1 MYILAPS
8 ILSADFSKLGE
19 DVKTVSDAGA
29 QYIHLDVMDGAFVPS
44 ISFGM
49 PVISSLRKTTDRVF
63 DVHMM
68 VEEPGRYVNDVRKAG
83 ADLICVHQEACLHL
97 DRTINQIK
105 ETGAKAAVA
114 LNPATPVETLSCILK
129 EVDMFL
135 IMSVNPG
142 FGGQK
147 FIPYTLEKIKKL
159 RTMLNEAG
167 LTTDIEVDGGVIEA
181 AQSMGASTMQIIMK
195 VLLPEA
201 LPSLINGSAIAAT
214 TILGYSAMSGAVGG
228 GGLGKLAIMYGYNR
242 YQTDIMFITVVLL
255 IVIVQVFQSFGN
267 WATKRSDRR
276 IS

>member
-63 DVHMM
+63 DVHMR

-83 ADLICVHQEACLHL
+83 ADIICVHQEACLHL
-97 DRTINQIK
+97 DRTSNQIK
-105 ETGAKAAVA
+105 ETGARAAVA

-129 EVDMFL
+129 EADMFL

-159 RTMLNEAG
+159 RGMLNEAG
-167 LTTDIEVDGGVIEA
+167 LTTDIEVDGGVNA
-181 AQSMGASTMQIIMK
+181 ANVREVLDAGANVI
-195 VLLPEA
+195 VA
-201 LPSLINGSAIAAT
+201 GSAVFKNDAAANT
-214 TILGYSAMSGAVGG
+214 KEFLKIFEEYSA
-228 GGLGKLAIMYGYNR
+228 R
-242 YQTDIMFITVVLL
+242 
-255 IVIVQVFQSFGN
+255 
-267 WATKRSDRR
+267 
-276 IS
+276 